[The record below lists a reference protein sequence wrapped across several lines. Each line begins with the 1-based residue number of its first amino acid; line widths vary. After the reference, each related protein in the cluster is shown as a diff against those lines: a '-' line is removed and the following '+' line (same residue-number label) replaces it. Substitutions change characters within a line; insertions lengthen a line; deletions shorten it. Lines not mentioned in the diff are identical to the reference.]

1 MESVHKSKKIKCC
14 ENPQFAISLVSD
26 SSSSLKEVLRDI
38 VKMGATQSCGFG
50 VLNKSTI
57 PEINIGLS
65 MQATHYYENGVKEN
79 EIFYRWP
86 GAVWYTVYA
95 YARDPSGKN
104 DITNGQVAKE
114 VVLST
119 VFGGIGAIGATIA
132 AGITVATMGAA
143 LAPAAFA
150 GLAAE
155 AGGIAAAS
163 GAGLVAEAV
172 ASGATV
178 LLAEASVASAVA
190 SGAGALSS
198 TFGTY
203 RTAEAASRAL
213 GLAFENSKLYCECKG
228 NYGGGSGSWL
238 VVEGGPYMD
247 KHGNFQPRDLSIRK
261 ATQEEIE
268 NGVFTE
274 ISHERFHTCEGLQC
288 TRRCPYCKK

>member
-1 MESVHKSKKIKCC
+1 
-14 ENPQFAISLVSD
+14 
-26 SSSSLKEVLRDI
+26 
-38 VKMGATQSCGFG
+38 MGATQSCGFG

-104 DITNGQVAKE
+104 DITNGQVVKE

-119 VFGGIGAIGATIA
+119 VLGGIGTIGVAIA
-132 AGITVATMGAA
+132 AGIPVVVATMGAA
-143 LAPAAFA
+143 HSPAAFA

-155 AGGIAAAS
+155 AGGITAAG
-163 GAGLVAEAV
+163 GAGLIAEAV
-172 ASGATV
+172 ASGATA
-178 LLAEASVASAVA
+178 LPAEASELAGAVA
-190 SGAGALSS
+190 SGTGALSS
-198 TFGTY
+198 TFGAYKST
-203 RTAEAASRAL
+203 EAASLAL
-213 GLAFENSKLYCECKG
+213 ENSKLYCEWKG

-247 KHGNFQPRDLSIRK
+247 EHGKFQPRDLSIRK